1 MKRVMSAH
9 QPNFLPYL
17 GFFDKMLKSDIFVI
31 RDEVQFVEK
40 DFHHRNRIRIKGNNG
55 QEPQSKWIRVP
66 VKKERRHLRKIMIKK
81 NVLDKNTPWNIN
93 MSRQIKG
100 NYQGTPF
107 FERYYSELEELILLE
122 NKRLVDYNMRIIR
135 YLKDSF
141 NINTE
146 IVFASELGFEK
157 TGQATEDL
165 IRIAK
170 AVGTDI
176 YLSGIGGKGY
186 LDQKLFYKERVE
198 LRFQRFNH
206 PVYQQGGNG
215 FLPNLAAIDALF
227 NAGNVFNKKFADS
240 KKAAGSSQIKIA

>member
-1 MKRVMSAH
+1 MSAH

-40 DFHHRNRIRIKGNNG
+40 DFHHRNKIRIKNNKD
-55 QEPQSKWIRVP
+55 QKPQSKWIRVP
-66 VKKERRHLRKIMIKK
+66 VKKEIRHLRKIEIKK
-81 NVLDKNTPWNIN
+81 NVRDKNVPWNLN

-107 FERYYSELEELILLE
+107 FERYYSEFEKLILHDDN
-122 NKRLVDYNMRIIR
+122 NKLVDYNMKIIR

-146 IVFASELGFEK
+146 IVFASELGYNK
-157 TGQATEDL
+157 TGRATEDL

-170 AVGTDI
+170 AVGTEI

-186 LDQKLFYKERVE
+186 LDQKLFYKEKVE

-206 PVYQQGGNG
+206 PVYHQGGDG

-227 NAGNVFNKKFADS
+227 NAGNVFNKKFAD
-240 KKAAGSSQIKIA
+240 KNNATCSSQIKLA